1 MRGVGQPR
9 TRASHSHAAMR
20 PSEPRFGTQVR
31 PTRWK
36 AMTLPRQPGLD
47 PQIALRIADP
57 KRGVLGGVRPAHPAG
72 YSCLVLWSEL
82 SDNPWDAQTPA
93 ELRSRLA
100 AKVPGL
106 TRFDRAEVERF
117 LARRPGREHHIM
129 VSPAFHDHSGHVAL
143 LGGRLCWKMPPPSRL
158 GQTGPQRATPAPKVF
173 TTE

>member
-1 MRGVGQPR
+1 MAGY
-9 TRASHSHAAMR
+9 AANGA
-20 PSEPRFGTQVR
+20 PFGTQVR

-47 PQIALRIADP
+47 PQLALRLDDP

-72 YSCLVLWSEL
+72 YSCLVYWSEL

-100 AKVPGL
+100 ATVPGL
-106 TRFDRAEVERF
+106 TSFDRAEVERF

-158 GQTGPQRATPAPKVF
+158 GQTGPQRATRAPKRCLP
-173 TTE
+173 E

>member
-1 MRGVGQPR
+1 
-9 TRASHSHAAMR
+9 
-20 PSEPRFGTQVR
+20 
-31 PTRWK
+31 
-36 AMTLPRQPGLD
+36 MTLPRQPGLD
-47 PQIALRIADP
+47 PQLALRLDDP

-72 YSCLVLWSEL
+72 YSCLVYWSEL

-143 LGGRLCWKMPPPSRL
+143 LGGRLCWKMHPKQARPNRLPACHASAKGVYQSNTRGAQRPALFQGRSASVCPS
-158 GQTGPQRATPAPKVF
+158 A
-173 TTE
+173 